1 MLKEIFKNTIE
12 NLRKNWLYSLI
23 LSIMAVMMMVLTF
36 SIDFVG
42 YGFGTYL
49 AFPFLLMPV
58 LFAIQV
64 THFGLRQN
72 VAPNGRLFFRFFKLY
87 FNRFYRGVF
96 RFIVSALFTLLVIYG
111 ATFLFGA
118 IAIPIVESI
127 DPSFST
133 TIDELI
139 KLISEGSINEAQNL
153 LLTNEEFRL
162 VAYIAYLPSYGLGT
176 LVFFLSSS
184 FNSIST
190 YFKIKNPNIN
200 PAFINQVYVVGRNS
214 IRRNLIKQYWGTNWP
229 IFVLFIIG
237 YAGGA
242 WLSYSINFTYTVA
255 NIVSMIIGFG
265 AMVLYFPFFIN
276 NLEGIYIYNE
286 NSFAN
291 APEAFQKRME
301 QILNSQMSNLE
312 QQMDALRKQKEMEEQ
327 NRQNQQSQPTD
338 APKKENNDENKII
351 DAKVKPSNDDKN
363 HQNDDK

>member
-1 MLKEIFKNTIE
+1 
-12 NLRKNWLYSLI
+12 
-23 LSIMAVMMMVLTF
+23 MAVMMMVLTF

-72 VAPNGRLFFRFFKLY
+72 VAPSGRLFFRFFKLY

-96 RFIVSALFTLLVIYG
+96 RFIVSAL
-111 ATFLFGA
+111 
-118 IAIPIVESI
+118 
-127 DPSFST
+127 
-133 TIDELI
+133 DELI

-214 IRRNLIKQYWGTNWP
+214 VRRNLIKQYWGTNWP

-351 DAKVKPSNDDKN
+351 DAEVKPSNDDKN